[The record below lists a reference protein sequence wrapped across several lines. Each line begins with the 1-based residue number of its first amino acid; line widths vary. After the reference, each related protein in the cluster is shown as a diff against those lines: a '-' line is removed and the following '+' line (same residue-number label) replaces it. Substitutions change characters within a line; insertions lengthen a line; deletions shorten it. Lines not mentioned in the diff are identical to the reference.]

1 MCSDVAVILVARA
14 ASGATGRAN
23 VGVDDDTGN
32 NDWFYQHARDR
43 GWKNLGF

>member
-32 NDWFYQHARDR
+32 NEERSSMRVIGA
-43 GWKNLGF
+43 GKT